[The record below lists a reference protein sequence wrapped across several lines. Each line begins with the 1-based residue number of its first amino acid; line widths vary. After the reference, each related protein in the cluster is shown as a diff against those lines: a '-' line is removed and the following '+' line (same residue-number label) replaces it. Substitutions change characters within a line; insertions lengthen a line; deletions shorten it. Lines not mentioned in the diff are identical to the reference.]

1 MDVLTLLRLFGR
13 HKIVVAIA
21 SLLTFAAVT
30 GTYMAA
36 PPLYRASGSVV
47 LLNPPPL
54 PEAAPDAPPRGPG
67 FQNPIKDLD
76 DMSVVVDILAR
87 VMSTSE
93 VEDKLVTAGLTG
105 TYTIGANIDFYRGP
119 IIDVAAEATSGPDA
133 IDTAKRVMTEVGV
146 QLAKLQTDQGTDP
159 SYQIRTST
167 VVPPERATK
176 VFSSALRRLIGAGAL
191 GVIAIIG
198 AALTAEAITVARS
211 RRRARPSYEG
221 DEDIDEDDYAEAL
234 PLAIEA
240 PPDTLTRPRAL
251 RAGPAVEAAPS
262 VAEPESLA
270 RDQRNL
276 EELMAEARRLEERRA
291 EERRAEERRAEE
303 RRADERRADERRA
316 DERRHAELKA
326 EERKAEERRDEER
339 RAEERRLEALKAE
352 ERRLEAR
359 KFEEPRPT
367 LRQYR
372 PEVVPEIE
380 EEDDDAGAPVEPRP
394 IAAVH
399 PYVQAVRAL
408 RESEDPMAEEQF
420 PSRRTS

>member
-1 MDVLTLLRLFGR
+1 MGETMDVLTLLRLFGR

-21 SLLTFAAVT
+21 SLLTLVAVT

-47 LLNPPPL
+47 LLNPPSL

-93 VEDKLVTAGLTG
+93 VEDMLVAAGLTG

-119 IIDVAAEATSGPDA
+119 IIDVAAEASSGPDA
-133 IDTAKRVMTEVGV
+133 IDSAKRVMTEVGV

-198 AALTAEAITVARS
+198 AALTAEAVAVARK
-211 RRRARPSYEG
+211 RRRAGSSIEAAER
-221 DEDIDEDDYAEAL
+221 IDEDDYVEAL

-251 RAGPAVEAAPS
+251 RAGPAVYTAPPVS
-262 VAEPESLA
+262 ESESLA
-270 RDQRNL
+270 RDRRKL
-276 EELMAEARRLEERRA
+276 EELMAEARRLEDRK
-291 EERRAEERRAEE
+291 AEE
-303 RRADERRADERRA
+303 RRADERRL
-316 DERRHAELKA
+316 AELKA
-326 EERKAEERRDEER
+326 DRRTEER
-339 RAEERRLEALKAE
+339 RAEERLKAE
-352 ERRLEAR
+352 ERSLEPLNGEERRLEDR
-359 KFEEPRPT
+359 KAEEPRPT
-367 LRQYR
+367 LREYR
-372 PEVVPEIE
+372 PEVVAEIQ
-380 EEDDDAGAPVEPRP
+380 EEDDGLPVEPRP
-394 IAAVH
+394 VAPVH
-399 PYVQAVRAL
+399 PYVQAVRSV
-408 RESEDPMAEEQF
+408 RESEDPMADRQF